1 MISCTEYIPM
11 YSEFF
16 KYLEAK
22 EGPDAVMEY
31 WIYVSDKK
39 IGDKTNPNSMAYKCD
54 RLGGL
59 AGARAY
65 WGHTTSEEACDVLS
79 LRNLTKDYSYSHM
92 RYCPS
97 RAILNSLTHIEP
109 YHNYCEH
116 CKIIYSRVLEN
127 YGVVYERDQS
137 KVENAE
143 CCSIL
148 YDKNNPPDFEWRN
161 ISDEELKER
170 YKDNPD
176 FVIGEMK
183 REGKK
188 YLHRDFH
195 ISKDLVYKYC
205 GEKYGDDEVIDF
217 IVNYTK
223 AYYSPIISQIKE
235 KGIAFLKEWIEKVYE
250 TEEASDVLHTELKD
264 NVLTVVIDKCPVIEY
279 MRSLNQEPSKYH
291 IENTRTYYDTIA
303 KECGFK
309 FNLEYYNDD
318 GAAKFTFS
326 L

>member
-1 MISCTEYIPM
+1 M

-31 WIYVSDKK
+31 WIYVSDNK

-54 RLGGL
+54 RLGGY
-59 AGARAY
+59 AGAKAY
-65 WGHTTSEEACDVLS
+65 WGHTISEEACNTFSV
-79 LRNLTKDYSYSHM
+79 RNTKVNCSYSHM
-92 RYCPS
+92 RRCTS
-97 RAILNSLTHIEP
+97 RAILNSLTHVEP

-116 CKIIYSRVLEN
+116 CKVIYSRVLEK
-127 YGVVYERDQS
+127 YGVVYDRDHS

-143 CCSIL
+143 CCSVL
-148 YDKNNPPDFEWRN
+148 YEKDTPPDFDWRN
-161 ISDEELKER
+161 ITDEELIEKF
-170 YKDNPD
+170 KDNPD
-176 FVIGEMK
+176 YVISENI

-235 KGIAFLKEWIEKVYE
+235 KGISFLKEWIEKVYE

-279 MRSLNQEPSKYH
+279 MRSLNQQPSKYH

-303 KECGFK
+303 KECGFN

>member
-1 MISCTEYIPM
+1 MRRCT
-11 YSEFF
+11 
-16 KYLEAK
+16 
-22 EGPDAVMEY
+22 
-31 WIYVSDKK
+31 
-39 IGDKTNPNSMAYKCD
+39 
-54 RLGGL
+54 
-59 AGARAY
+59 
-65 WGHTTSEEACDVLS
+65 
-79 LRNLTKDYSYSHM
+79 
-92 RYCPS
+92 S
-97 RAILNSLTHIEP
+97 RAILNSLTHVEP

-116 CKIIYSRVLEN
+116 CKVIYSRVLEK
-127 YGVVYERDQS
+127 YGVVYDRDHS

-143 CCSIL
+143 CCSVL
-148 YDKNNPPDFEWRN
+148 YEKDTPPDFDWRN
-161 ISDEELKER
+161 ITDEELIEKF
-170 YKDNPD
+170 KDNPD
-176 FVIGEMK
+176 YVISENI

-235 KGIAFLKEWIEKVYE
+235 KGISFLKEWIEKVYE

-279 MRSLNQEPSKYH
+279 MRSLNQQPSKYH

-309 FNLEYYNDD
+309 FNLEYYTDD

>member
-1 MISCTEYIPM
+1 MISCTGYIPM

-22 EGPDAVMEY
+22 EGYDAVLAY
-31 WIYVSDKK
+31 WNYVSDKK
-39 IGDKTNPNSMAYKCD
+39 LGDKTNPNSMAYKCD
-54 RLGGL
+54 RLGGYE
-59 AGARAY
+59 GAKAY
-65 WGHTTSEEACDVLS
+65 WGHTLTEEACDVFKIV
-79 LRNLTKDYSYSHM
+79 NDKEKYTCSHM

-97 RAILNSLTHIEP
+97 RGKLNSLKHIEP

-127 YGVVYERDQS
+127 YGIVYERDQT
-137 KVENAE
+137 KVDNAE

-148 YDKNNPPDFEWRN
+148 YDKNNPPDFDWKN
-161 ISDEELKER
+161 IYDKEMKESF
-170 YKDNPD
+170 KDNPD
-176 FVIGEMK
+176 CVIIDEK

-188 YLHRDFH
+188 YFHRDFH
-195 ISKDLVYKYC
+195 ISKDFIYKYC
-205 GEKYGDDEVIDF
+205 GEKYGDDEVVDF
-217 IVNYTK
+217 IANYTK
-223 AYYSPIISQIKE
+223 NYYSPIITQIKE
-235 KGIAFLKEWIEKVYE
+235 KGISFLKEWIEKVYE

-279 MRSLNQEPSKYH
+279 MRSLNQQPSKYH

-303 KECGFK
+303 KESGFK
-309 FNLEYYNDD
+309 FELEYYNED